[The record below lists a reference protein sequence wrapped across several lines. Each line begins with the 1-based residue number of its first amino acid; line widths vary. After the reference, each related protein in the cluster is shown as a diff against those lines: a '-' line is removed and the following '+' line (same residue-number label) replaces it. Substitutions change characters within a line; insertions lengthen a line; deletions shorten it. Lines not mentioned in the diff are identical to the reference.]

1 MNNPLK
7 TMTEE
12 RIYLYPVW
20 IRLWHLLNAIVCL
33 ILIITGISMQF
44 SNPKFP
50 MIRFNVAVSI
60 HNFAGI
66 VLCLS
71 YILFIIGNLLTSNG
85 KYYKPIISGFFNR
98 LKAQFIYYTLGLFK
112 GKTAPFPVTL
122 ERKFNPLQQVTYIG
136 TMYFLVP
143 LSFITGIAMLY
154 PEIIPVRIFWSSG
167 LHFTDLIHITAG
179 FLISV
184 FMVIHIYFCTIGNT
198 PLSNFKS
205 MIDGYHESH

>member
-1 MNNPLK
+1 
-7 TMTEE
+7 MTEE

-33 ILIITGISMQF
+33 TLIITGISMQF

-60 HNFAGI
+60 HNIAGI
-66 VLCLS
+66 ILCIS
-71 YILFIIGNLLTSNG
+71 YILFFIGNLLTSNG

-98 LKAQFIYYTLGLFK
+98 LKTQFIYYTVGLFK
-112 GKTAPFPVTL
+112 GKIPPYPVTL

-136 TMYFLVP
+136 TMYLLVP
-143 LSFITGIAMLY
+143 LSFITGLAMLY
-154 PEIIPVRIFWSSG
+154 PEIIPIRIFWSSG

-184 FMVIHIYFCTIGNT
+184 FMVIHIYFCTIGTT
-198 PLSNFKS
+198 PLSNFKG